1 MTDATD
7 AVTFDTAMFK
17 EALGRFVTGVTV
29 VTALEEDQPV
39 GFTCQSFVSLS
50 LDPPLVALAPAK
62 SSTSWPRIAKAG
74 SLCVNVLADHQQEL
88 CRKFAL
94 SGGDKFAGVAWHR
107 AEIGGAP
114 IIDGSL
120 AWVNCSVELIHDAGD
135 HELVIGRVLDLGL
148 GEGSPLL
155 FYKSAFNQIVEVVP
169 EPAAASAQT
178 AVKPQSTPG
187 TVSRPPTEKD

>member
-7 AVTFDTAMFK
+7 AVTFDTATFK
-17 EALGRFVTGVTV
+17 EAMGRFVTGVTV
-29 VTALEEDQPV
+29 VAALEDGEPV

-74 SLCVNVLADHQQEL
+74 GFCVNVLGDHQQEV
-88 CRKFAL
+88 CRKFAV
-94 SGGDKFAGVAWHR
+94 SGGDKFAGVPWHQ
-107 AEIGGAP
+107 APGGAP

-120 AWVNCSVELIHDAGD
+120 AWVNCHLEFIHDAGD

-155 FYKSAFNQIVEVVP
+155 FYNSALSVIADAAP
-169 EPAAASAQT
+169 ETAPNPGPHPATQ
-178 AVKPQSTPG
+178 KDG
-187 TVSRPPTEKD
+187 T

>member
-29 VTALEEDQPV
+29 VTALEDGEPV

-74 SLCVNVLADHQQEL
+74 SFCVNVLGDHQLEV
-88 CRKFAL
+88 CRKFAA
-94 SGGDKFAGVAWHR
+94 SGGDKFAGVEWYQAP
-107 AEIGGAP
+107 GGAP

-120 AWVNCSVELIHDAGD
+120 AWVNCHLELVHDAGD

-155 FYKSAFNQIVEVVP
+155 FYNRALSVVVE
-169 EPAAASAQT
+169 AS
-178 AVKPQSTPG
+178 PG
-187 TVSRPPTEKD
+187 TPPNPGPHPATEKDGT

>member
-7 AVTFDTAMFK
+7 AVTFDTATFK

-29 VTALEEDQPV
+29 VTALEDEEPV

-50 LDPPLVALAPAK
+50 LEPPLVALAPAK

-74 SLCVNVLADHQQEL
+74 SFCVNVLGHHQQEV
-88 CRKFAL
+88 CRKFAV

-107 AEIGGAP
+107 AAGGAP
-114 IIDGSL
+114 IIEGSL
-120 AWVNCSVELIHDAGD
+120 AWVNCRLELIHDAGD

-155 FYKSAFNQIVEVVP
+155 FYKSALSLIVEAAP
-169 EPAAASAQT
+169 EERDGS
-178 AVKPQSTPG
+178 
-187 TVSRPPTEKD
+187 